1 MTFVAFARVI
11 RGKLKEQRLS
21 KYCQVC
27 GTCMQ
32 LNAAFCP
39 QCGVS
44 SARPTPLDHQ
54 PHKARVP
61 LPLAVWLVAIPLLTA
76 AVYIGWPYF
85 SKTEIFASNTL
96 HDVELLAS
104 DRRSRIFA
112 ANFNG
117 GATPEAMLAAARMHC
132 RPLTEPPE
140 NLETCAIIMAQD
152 ADEITRLNN
161 SGAGIGELWNKVID
175 KWDEGK
181 IPAIYMGDPDDD
193 STRDR
198 PDDNFVVD
206 CRVYTDVVRSDVVSC
221 MDRSRSRRMRGW
233 FGKREDA
240 PVEDAAIDARA
251 DAMAAARAA
260 EEAATGY
267 VEMPAEEAMPSDAAA
282 AATDADAAV
291 ADAMG
296 GFYVVA
302 DANRRNRPTAKS
314 SNLGQV
320 SRGTQLGGRWVTGED
335 GNSRWFRLA
344 DGSGYVSEVNVSTT
358 RPPRLVTNLGE
369 YQFRP
374 SQHLQLQARPS
385 DQSPV
390 NDTVPPGT
398 LLVITGIT
406 ANGFAEAKGRRGGV
420 GYFPAAGY
428 DFNR

>member
-1 MTFVAFARVI
+1 
-11 RGKLKEQRLS
+11 
-21 KYCQVC
+21 
-27 GTCMQ
+27 MQ

-44 SARPTPLDHQ
+44 SARPTPLDPQ

-61 LPLAVWLVAIPLLTA
+61 VPLAVWLVAIPLLTA
-76 AVYIGWPYF
+76 AAYMGWSYF
-85 SKTEIFASNTL
+85 SKSAIFASNTL
-96 HDVELLAS
+96 QDIELLAS
-104 DRRSRIFA
+104 DRRSRIFSA
-112 ANFNG
+112 KFNE

-132 RPLTEPPE
+132 RPLTDPPE
-140 NLETCAIIMAQD
+140 NLETCAIIMSQD
-152 ADEITRLNN
+152 ADEITRLNS

-175 KWDEGK
+175 KWGEGK
-181 IPAIYMGDPDDD
+181 IAAIYMGDPDDD

-221 MDRSRSRRMRGW
+221 MDPSRSRRMRGW
-233 FGKREDA
+233 AGKRADA
-240 PVEDAAIDARA
+240 PFEDAAIDARA

-282 AATDADAAV
+282 AAADAEAAADAAAAAAEAEAAV

-314 SNLGQV
+314 SNLGRV

-344 DGSGYVSEVNVSTT
+344 DGSGYVSEVNVSTA
-358 RPPRLVTNLGE
+358 RPPQLATNLGE
-369 YQFRP
+369 YRFRP
-374 SQHLQLQARPS
+374 SQHLQLHARPS

-420 GYFPAAGY
+420 GYFPASGH